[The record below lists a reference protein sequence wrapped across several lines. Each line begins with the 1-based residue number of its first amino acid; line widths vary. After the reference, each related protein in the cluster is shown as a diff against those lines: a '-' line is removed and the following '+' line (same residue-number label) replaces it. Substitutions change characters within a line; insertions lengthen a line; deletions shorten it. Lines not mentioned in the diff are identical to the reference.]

1 MSERQLQR
9 DVFASLG
16 AEPGLVLM
24 RNQVGRG
31 ERFDARTHDVRHE
44 TYGLGMG
51 SPDIVG
57 ILWPSGRWFCL
68 ELKAST
74 GRVSD
79 GQERWHRMARTMGA
93 FVAVVRSVGE
103 ARSALERARNGASE

>member
-9 DVFASLG
+9 DVFVALG

-31 ERFDARTHDVRHE
+31 ERFDTRTHDVRHE
-44 TYGLGMG
+44 TYGLGVG

-57 ILWPSGRWFCL
+57 ILGPTGRWFCL
-68 ELKAST
+68 ELKAT
-74 GRVSD
+74 KGRMTME
-79 GQERWHRMARTMGA
+79 QAQWHSMARSMGA
-93 FVAVVRSVGE
+93 FVAVARSVDE
-103 ARSALERARNGASE
+103 ARAALERARNGESE